1 MVDTKHH
8 RFKVWQLYPC
18 VLCEFI
24 SGFLLPAEINVL
36 SELSSI
42 YPIYLSGFWH
52 QLSNNHTSL
61 VHLVCLFCLPSQNRM
76 LLISS
81 KCCFPS
87 FFSVFLSLY
96 PSLLLLLF
104 RLPFCTYLSVNSRLS
119 LRNSSS
125 FCCLSS
131 VFYFHTQSSF
141 SFASN
146 HFLLLFFPPFC
157 YLQHCNLI
165 LPPFKLSAC
174 S

>member
-1 MVDTKHH
+1 MNLFLV
-8 RFKVWQLYPC
+8 FY
-18 VLCEFI
+18 
-24 SGFLLPAEINVL
+24 FLLKLTFCPHFLFYLPNLSIWFLGLTVQQPHLSCPPRLPLLFAITKPNVVN
-36 SELSSI
+36 I
-42 YPIYLSGFWH
+42 F
-52 QLSNNHTSL
+52 QM
-61 VHLVCLFCLPSQNRM
+61 LFS
-76 LLISS
+76 
-81 KCCFPS
+81 F